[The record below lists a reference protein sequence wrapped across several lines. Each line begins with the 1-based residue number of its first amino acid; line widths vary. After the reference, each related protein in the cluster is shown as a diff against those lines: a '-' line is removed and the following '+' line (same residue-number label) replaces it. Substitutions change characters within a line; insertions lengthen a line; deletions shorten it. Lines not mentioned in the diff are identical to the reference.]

1 LKVRLKKLVFYLS
14 SISDTTFTTTTTTS
28 TYISFSSLTILT
40 VTNTCLASSLPVQ
53 WNRTGITVAGITGS
67 SSSASNHLSYP
78 YDLAVDSSKTMYI
91 AERDNNRVQMWLAGA
106 SSGST
111 VAGQSSGTAGS
122 TVNYF
127 NRADGVVVDSNG
139 NLYVTDPYNH
149 RVQYWP
155 SGSST
160 GTIIAGTGI

>member
-1 LKVRLKKLVFYLS
+1 M
-14 SISDTTFTTTTTTS
+14 
-28 TYISFSSLTILT
+28 
-40 VTNTCLASSLPVQ
+40 TNIFLASSIRLR

-67 SSSASNHLSYP
+67 SGSALDRLSYP
-78 YDLAVDSSKTMYI
+78 YDLAVDSSKTVYI
-91 AERDNNRVQMWLAGA
+91 AERGNNRVQMWLAGA

-111 VAGQSSGTAGS
+111 VAGQSSGTAG
-122 TVNYF
+122 TAVNYF
-127 NRADGVVVDSNG
+127 NRAGGVVVDSNG

-160 GTIIAGTGI
+160 GTIIAGTGIELHYGIANAIFVWL

>member
-1 LKVRLKKLVFYLS
+1 M
-14 SISDTTFTTTTTTS
+14 
-28 TYISFSSLTILT
+28 
-40 VTNTCLASSLPVQ
+40 TNICLASSLPVQ
-53 WNRTGITVAGITGS
+53 WNNTDKTVAGITGS
-67 SSSASNHLSYP
+67 SSSASDCLSYP

-91 AERDNNRVQMWLAGA
+91 ADRDNNRVQMWLAGA

-111 VAGQSSGTAGS
+111 AAGQSSGAGGS
-122 TVNYF
+122 ALNYF
-127 NRADGVVVDSNG
+127 NRAGGVAVDSNG

>member
-1 LKVRLKKLVFYLS
+1 MKYELAFKKWVNPWKK
-14 SISDTTFTTTTTTS
+14 
-28 TYISFSSLTILT
+28 TI
-40 VTNTCLASSLPVQ
+40 VTNIFLASSIRLR

-67 SSSASNHLSYP
+67 SGSALDRLSYP
-78 YDLAVDSSKTMYI
+78 YDLAVDSSKTVYI
-91 AERDNNRVQMWLAGA
+91 AERGNNRVQMWLAGA

-111 VAGQSSGTAGS
+111 VAGQSSGTAG
-122 TVNYF
+122 TAVNYF
-127 NRADGVVVDSNG
+127 NRAGGVVVDSNG

>member
-1 LKVRLKKLVFYLS
+1 M
-14 SISDTTFTTTTTTS
+14 
-28 TYISFSSLTILT
+28 
-40 VTNTCLASSLPVQ
+40 TNIFLASSLRLQ
-53 WNRTGITVAGITGS
+53 WNHTGITVAGITGS
-67 SSSASNHLSYP
+67 SGSASDHLSYP

-111 VAGQSSGTAGS
+111 VAGQSNGTAGS

-127 NRADGVVVDSNG
+127 NRASGVVVDSNG
-139 NLYVTDPYNH
+139 NLYVTDPFNH

-155 SGSST
+155 VGSST
-160 GTIIAGTGI
+160 GTIIAGTGL